1 MQCVAVVLQCVGVV
15 LQCAGMRAIHQDIV
29 NVIPLN
35 YLQIY
40 IIFMCS
46 LLYTHAAV
54 PQCHSCCC
62 AAMCHDASL
71 CETRLFHSLGTHPH
85 AQSLPIHVCDM
96 SDT

>member
-15 LQCAGMRAIHQDIV
+15 LQCAGMRVIHQDIV

-54 PQCHSCCC
+54 PQC
-62 AAMCHDASL
+62 AMTHPYVRHDSFILWGHTHTHSL
-71 CETRLFHSLGTHPH
+71 CPFMCVT
-85 AQSLPIHVCDM
+85 
-96 SDT
+96 